1 MRSPACTLHPVGAH
15 FLLAQPHAIS
25 FRCTR
30 MHSPYAFCV
39 RWALRGLEVRFR
51 LLTIDFARGRIDDG
65 DALKL
70 FFVQFFH
77 LQCVGAVGVPDE
89 DNGLPV

>member
-1 MRSPACTLHPVGAH
+1 M
-15 FLLAQPHAIS
+15 
-25 FRCTR
+25 
-30 MHSPYAFCV
+30 
-39 RWALRGLEVRFR
+39 RWALRGVEVWSR

-70 FFVQFFH
+70 FFVEFFH